1 MISGRRKSTRL
12 LHGGMCHPSLSL
24 YLSFF
29 ASVVRWQMIH
39 SNSKKSNPLSR
50 WTTVIVGLPI
60 LMYTSY
66 ILYERR
72 EFSMLGQFQP
82 SFDCTYANLF
92 PFSLCW
98 QESQA
103 AWRCAGTEGLIH
115 FSLLLILLIAESYVR
130 SEQKL
135 VLERFTAVYKK
146 SGPVSSHLYP
156 KQ

>member
-39 SNSKKSNPLSR
+39 SNNKKSNPLSR
-50 WTTVIVGLPI
+50 WTTVIVGQ
-60 LMYTSY
+60 S
-66 ILYERR
+66 
-72 EFSMLGQFQP
+72 QP

-115 FSLLLILLIAESYVR
+115 FSLLLILLRAESYVR